1 MKDNTLEISVS
12 VFKATCLAVL
22 KDLEKRKY
30 GRVVL
35 TRRGRPIAEL
45 KPPPRRKPASIFG
58 CLRGTVTVPPGV
70 DLTAP
75 TLTEVLDA
83 ERGILH
89 R

>member
-1 MKDNTLEISVS
+1 MKDNILEISVS

-30 GRVVL
+30 SRVVL

-45 KPPPRRKPASIFG
+45 KPLQTKLPSPWG
-58 CLRGTVTVPPGV
+58 CLRGTVKVRPGV

-75 TLTEVLDA
+75 AIDEPFDA
-83 ERGILH
+83 PRGVLH

>member
-30 GRVVL
+30 SRVVL

-45 KPPPRRKPASIFG
+45 TPPRRRPASIFG